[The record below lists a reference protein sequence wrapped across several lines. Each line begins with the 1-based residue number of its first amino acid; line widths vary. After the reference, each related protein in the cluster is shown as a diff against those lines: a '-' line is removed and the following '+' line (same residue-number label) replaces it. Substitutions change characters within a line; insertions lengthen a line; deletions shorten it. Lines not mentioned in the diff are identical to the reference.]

1 MARRLKGSGPRTAET
16 GGALRL
22 PPVFPAE
29 ITGRDRD
36 GDLVARPLDWM
47 EGEPPVIAVHVGR
60 RDKFPPGVGDRV
72 ILKID
77 RIANARDFD
86 AVHARV
92 LKTIAKRPQQV
103 IGVFRAHGGGGGRLL
118 PVDKKA
124 LGRDIDIAPGE
135 TLGAEE
141 GELVAVETIR
151 ESRLGLKTA
160 RVVERLGDVSSEK
173 AASLIAIHMHG
184 IPLAFP
190 PAVLAEADAAKPAT
204 LRGRED
210 WRDLPLITI
219 DPVDAK
225 DHDDAVHAR
234 PDDDPGNAGGFVLS
248 IAIADVAAYV
258 KPGSALDDEALTR
271 GNSVYFPDRVV
282 PMLPERISND
292 LCSLVPGKDRPALAL
307 RVAIGPDGRKKAH
320 SFHRVMMR
328 SHAKL
333 AYERAQALIDASSQ
347 PPHPEVRAA
356 GEPRRT
362 HDRGASLEAFAD
374 AEAPQDEDR
383 RRTESAG
390 PELASDILRPL
401 WSAYAAL
408 RKARDQREPLD
419 LELPERKLV
428 LDENNH
434 VKDVVIR
441 ERLDAHRLIEE
452 FMILANVCAA
462 ETLIER
468 KQGLLFRIHDEPS
481 LAKMETLRTF
491 LKTLDI
497 DLPRDGALKPALF
510 NRMLLRLAETEHG
523 QLLNE
528 MVLRSQAQA
537 EYAPENIGHFG
548 LNLRRYAHF
557 TSPIRRYSDLIVHR
571 ALIKALGLGKD
582 GAPDLSLDRLR
593 EIGQKISGTE
603 RRAMLAERDTYDRL
617 VAAHLKD
624 QIGARFAGRVSG
636 VTKSGLFVKL
646 TRTGADGFVPASTIG
661 ADFFGYD
668 EAAQALI
675 GQRTGEAFRLGDP
688 VEVRLA
694 EAAPFAGAL
703 RFEMLSKGRYL
714 KPAETK
720 RGARRRNGE
729 KPMGRRLGRRSR
741 GR

>member
-1 MARRLKGSGPRTAET
+1 MARRLKGSGKRVADT
-16 GGALRL
+16 GDALRL

-36 GDLVARPLDWM
+36 GELVAKPLDWPN
-47 EGEPPVIAVHVGR
+47 EDRPTIAVHVGR
-60 RDKFPPGVGDRV
+60 RDRNPPGVGDHV
-72 ILKID
+72 ILKLD
-77 RIANARDFD
+77 RLSNARDFG

-92 LKTIAKRPQQV
+92 LKTVGKRPQQL
-103 IGVFRAHGGGGGRLL
+103 IGVFRAHGGGGGRLV
-118 PVDKKA
+118 PVDKKS
-124 LGRDIDIAPGE
+124 LGREIDIAPGE
-135 TLGAEE
+135 TGGAED

-151 ESRLGLKTA
+151 ETRLGLKMA

-184 IPLAFP
+184 IPHVFP
-190 PAVLAEADAAKPAT
+190 EAVIAEAEAVRPAT
-204 LRGRED
+204 LKGRED
-210 WRDLPLITI
+210 WRDVPLITI

-234 PDDDPGNAGGFVLS
+234 VDDDPTNPGGFVLS

-258 KPGSALDDEALTR
+258 RPGTALDDEALLR

-292 LCSLVPGKDRPALAL
+292 LCSLVPHKDRPALAL
-307 RVAIGPDGRKKAH
+307 RVVIAADGRKKGH

-333 AYERAQALIDASSQ
+333 AYERAQAIIDGTAL
-347 PPHPEVRAA
+347 V
-356 GEPRRT
+356 
-362 HDRGASLEAFAD
+362 DYD
-374 AEAPQDEDR
+374 AHYG
-383 RRTESAG
+383 G
-390 PELASDILRPL
+390 PDLLRDVLRPL
-401 WSAYAAL
+401 WDAYAAL
-408 RKARDQREPLD
+408 RRARDAREPLD
-419 LELPERKLV
+419 LELPERKLI
-428 LDENNH
+428 LDADNR

-452 FMILANVCAA
+452 MMILANVCAA
-462 ETLIER
+462 ETLIEK

-481 LAKMETLRTF
+481 LARMEVLRTF
-491 LKTLDI
+491 LKSLDV
-497 DLPRDGALKPALF
+497 DLPKDGALKPALF

-523 QLLNE
+523 QLVNE

-557 TSPIRRYSDLIVHR
+557 TSPIRRYSDLVVHR
-571 ALIKALGLGKD
+571 ALIR
-582 GAPDLSLDRLR
+582 SLDLGDDAGPAIGLERLR
-593 EIGQKISGTE
+593 EIGQAISGTE

-624 QIGARFAGRVSG
+624 HIGAKFDGRVSG
-636 VTKSGLFVKL
+636 VTKAGLFVKL
-646 TRTGADGFVPASTIG
+646 TKTGADGFVPASTIG
-661 ADFFGYD
+661 ADFYAYD

-675 GQRTGEAFRLGDP
+675 GQRTGEAFRLGDN
-688 VEVRLA
+688 VEVRLM
-694 EAAPFAGAL
+694 EVAPMAGAL
-703 RFEMLSKGRYL
+703 RFEILSKGRHMR
-714 KPAETK
+714 PADGK
-720 RGARRRNGE
+720 RGVRRRRGDLPSYR
-729 KPMGRRLGRRSR
+729 KLGRSAR